1 MGGAK
6 LFGTPGSSSGMSGKM
21 SSVLRVGV
29 RRADSPSRVSATGMA
44 EGGGGRGA

>member
-6 LFGTPGSSSGMSGKM
+6 LLGSPGSSSGMSGKM
-21 SSVLRVGV
+21 SVLRVGV
-29 RRADSPSRVSATGMA
+29 RRADSPSRVSAMGMA